1 MTRHCIAVAAG
12 GTGGHFFP
20 AEALSCE
27 LVRRGHDIILM
38 TDRRAGVRESGIFA
52 SRQQFVLPGGGIAGR
67 GAVRAARAA
76 FALARGTMQAR
87 RILARL
93 RPSAVIGFGGY
104 PSVPPLLGGS
114 LLPRAIRP
122 MLFVHEG
129 NAVLGKANG
138 FLASRMD
145 AIATSFS
152 LVAGVPAAI
161 PTTLTGMPVRPDI
174 AALAAEGYS
183 PSNGVINLLVWGG
196 SLGAR
201 VFSDVVPTALAAL
214 PPALRARIQ
223 VTQQARAEDVAR
235 VSAAYATAGIP
246 AHVAPFLDDVPD
258 RLRTAHLVIG
268 RAGGSSVA
276 ELTVAGRPSLLVPL
290 PIAARDEQGA
300 NAQALSDAGAAWM
313 IRQPDFTAPALTDRL
328 TALLGDRD
336 LLARTAQAAASLGR
350 PDAATRL
357 ADMIEARLPE
367 QPRTA

>member
-20 AEALSCE
+20 AEALACE

-38 TDRRAGVRESGIFA
+38 TDRRAGVRENGIFA
-52 SRQQFVLPGGGIAGR
+52 GRQQFVLPGAGIAGR
-67 GAVRAARAA
+67 GIVRAARGAM
-76 FALARGTMQAR
+76 ALARGVVAAR
-87 RILARL
+87 RILRRIQPCAI
-93 RPSAVIGFGGY
+93 IGFGGY

-114 LLPRAIRP
+114 LLPRRIRP
-122 MLFVHEG
+122 LLFVHEG

-138 FLASRMD
+138 FLAPRMD
-145 AIATSFS
+145 AIATSFPV
-152 LVAGVPAAI
+152 VAGVPAGT

-174 AALAAEGYS
+174 TALAGEGYS

-201 VFSDVVPTALAAL
+201 VFSDVVPAALAAL
-214 PPALRARIQ
+214 SPALRARLQ
-223 VTQQARAEDVAR
+223 VTQQARAEDVER
-235 VSAAYATAGIP
+235 VAAAYRAAGIP
-246 AHVAPFLDDVPD
+246 ARIAPFLNDVPE

-300 NAQALSDAGAAWM
+300 NARALVDAGAAWM
-313 IRQPDFTAPALTDRL
+313 IRQPDFTAPTLTERL
-328 TALLGDRD
+328 TTLLADRD
-336 LLARTAQAAASLGR
+336 LLARTAQAAGRLGR
-350 PDAATRL
+350 PDAAARL
-357 ADMIEARLPE
+357 ADMIEARLPD
-367 QPRTA
+367 RTHTA